1 MKNKLAQGEH
11 MMTAT
16 NRRRHFFLPVI
27 LLALTSLLSISL
39 LPARDV
45 SARAVGNY
53 EPQLFKD
60 INPE

>member
-1 MKNKLAQGEH
+1 